1 MLDLP
6 AIDMSLPEAEI
17 IPQVME
23 QLEGLGFLHLKN
35 VEDFDEDATLAACKA
50 FHGLPAEAK
59 HSLKWKNHNPDNKN
73 IYRGLAPFVDNDA
86 SHKELFDMGLPY
98 HLVSEDERKYPLH
111 EETPFPAGYPELK
124 QFYEEQYMHRLRL
137 GLKLASYIAIGLGKE
152 RNFFESWFKEDSLGT
167 YRSIFY
173 LPRSKSTVKND

>member
-1 MLDLP
+1 
-6 AIDMSLPEAEI
+6 
-17 IPQVME
+17 
-23 QLEGLGFLHLKN
+23 
-35 VEDFDEDATLAACKA
+35 
-50 FHGLPAEAK
+50 
-59 HSLKWKNHNPDNKN
+59 
-73 IYRGLAPFVDNDA
+73 
-86 SHKELFDMGLPY
+86 MGLPY